1 MAMEHLTTSREHLG
15 DSAFYVYEEKLIEHN
30 IKRFKSL
37 PYTNASV
44 HFASMANDNPVLLSM
59 LKEEA
64 FGLFVNSRKHLE
76 LGLSLGFKPEQ
87 IVFASTGISAP
98 TMRLLGRLGVRVN
111 IDSRGQLEMYG
122 QQHRG
127 SSLGIRLNIDE
138 KSKNNV
144 FIGAESRIGMLE
156 SELPEVFAIARKYN
170 LKLIGTHVYL
180 GTDVTSLEDLLA
192 GVDKTLELSDHFE
205 DLEFV
210 DLGGGF
216 PIQEER
222 FDFEQ
227 YKHAISERL
236 EKYSRKRGRSI
247 HMVLEPGRAVFGNT
261 AFFCAQVTDVKE
273 RPDRYLV
280 CLNASATLIPRAM
293 FYEDY
298 NPVSVLRSSATGEFD
313 KPVDIVGSTTYS
325 RDFIGRKVQLQRVNP
340 GDWLKLHCAG
350 SYCYAMI
357 TRFLGQAMPPEF
369 LIRSNGAIELI
380 REGESFFAEADEAD
394 SKILDLAVAAH
405 SQA

>member
-1 MAMEHLTTSREHLG
+1 MSMEHLTNSREHLG
-15 DSAFYVYEEKLIEHN
+15 DSAFYVYEERLIKHN
-30 IKRFKSL
+30 IERFKAI
-37 PYTNASV
+37 PYANSTV

-59 LKEEA
+59 LRDEG

-76 LGLSLGFKPEQ
+76 LGLSLGFRPEQ

-98 TMRLLGRLGVRVN
+98 TMRLLGKLGIRVN
-111 IDSRGQLEMYG
+111 IDSRGQLETWGRYHPG
-122 QQHRG
+122 TT
-127 SSLGIRLNIDE
+127 LGIRLNIDE

-156 SELPEVFAIARKYN
+156 SELPEVFEIARKYN
-170 LKLIGTHVYL
+170 LKLTGTHVYL

-192 GVDKTLELSDHFE
+192 GVDKTLALSDYFD

-227 YKHAISERL
+227 YRLAVSERL
-236 EKYSRKRGRSI
+236 EDYSRKRGRSI
-247 HMVLEPGRAVFGNT
+247 HLVLEPGRAVFGNT

-280 CLNASATLIPRAM
+280 CLNASAALIPRAM
-293 FYEDY
+293 FYEDF
-298 NPVSVLRSSATGEFD
+298 NPVSVIRSSSTGDFD
-313 KPVDIVGSTTYS
+313 KPVDIVGGTTYS
-325 RDFIGRKVQLQRVNP
+325 RDFIGKKVQLQRVEP
-340 GDWLKLHCAG
+340 GDWLKLHYAG

-369 LIRSNGAIELI
+369 LIRSNGDIDTI
-380 REGESFFAEADEAD
+380 RQGESFFTESDEAD
-394 SKILDLAVAAH
+394 SKAFDLAVAGH

>member
-1 MAMEHLTTSREHLG
+1 
-15 DSAFYVYEEKLIEHN
+15 
-30 IKRFKSL
+30 
-37 PYTNASV
+37 
-44 HFASMANDNPVLLSM
+44 
-59 LKEEA
+59 
-64 FGLFVNSRKHLE
+64 
-76 LGLSLGFKPEQ
+76 LSLGFKPEQ

-122 QQHRG
+122 QQHPG

-138 KSKNNV
+138 KSRNNV

-236 EKYSRKRGRSI
+236 ENYSIKRGRSI

-369 LIRSNGAIELI
+369 LIRSNGGIEVI
-380 REGESFFAEADEAD
+380 REGESFFADADEAD

-405 SQA
+405 AQA

>member
-1 MAMEHLTTSREHLG
+1 MSMEHLTTSREHLG
-15 DSAFYVYEEKLIEHN
+15 DSAFYVYEEKLIKHN

-44 HFASMANDNPVLLSM
+44 HFASMANDNPALLSM

-180 GTDVTSLEDLLA
+180 GTDVTSLDDLLT

-236 EKYSRKRGRSI
+236 ENYSRKRGRSI

-369 LIRSNGAIELI
+369 LIRSNGEIELI
-380 REGESFFAEADEAD
+380 REGESFFADADEAD

>member
-1 MAMEHLTTSREHLG
+1 MSMEHLTTSREHLG
-15 DSAFYVYEEKLIEHN
+15 DSAFYVYEEKLIKHN

-122 QQHRG
+122 QQHPG

-138 KSKNNV
+138 KSRNNV

-236 EKYSRKRGRSI
+236 ENYSRKRGRSI

-298 NPVSVLRSSATGEFD
+298 NPVSVLRCSATGEFD

-369 LIRSNGAIELI
+369 LIRSNGEIEVI
-380 REGESFFAEADEAD
+380 REGESFFADADEAD

-405 SQA
+405 AQA

>member
-1 MAMEHLTTSREHLG
+1 MSMEHLTTSREHLG
-15 DSAFYVYEEKLIEHN
+15 DSAFYVYEEKLIKHN

-122 QQHRG
+122 QQHPG

-138 KSKNNV
+138 KSRNNV

-236 EKYSRKRGRSI
+236 ENYSIKRGRSI

-369 LIRSNGAIELI
+369 LIRSNGGIEVI
-380 REGESFFAEADEAD
+380 REGESFFADADEAD
-394 SKILDLAVAAH
+394 SKILDLAVAAQ
-405 SQA
+405 QA

>member
-1 MAMEHLTTSREHLG
+1 MSMEHLTTSREHLG
-15 DSAFYVYEEKLIEHN
+15 DSAFYVYEEKLIKHN

-122 QQHRG
+122 QQHPG

-138 KSKNNV
+138 KSRNNV

-236 EKYSRKRGRSI
+236 ENYSRKRGRSI

-369 LIRSNGAIELI
+369 LIRSNGGIEVI
-380 REGESFFAEADEAD
+380 REGESFFADADEAD

-405 SQA
+405 AQA